1 MAGFNQVQLLGN
13 LTREPDFRGLPSG
26 MQVCEFGIAIN
37 TGRQTDKPYFGQI
50 VTFGKTAELCRQY
63 LSKGSAVFICGRLEN
78 NEWEDKKTGEK
89 KSKTRVI
96 ADTVQFLSQRTQT
109 QTQTQYQAPAQ
120 PQYQYQ
126 YQAPQAPQ
134 APSFSGYSYQPPTP
148 APAPQATAPTPV
160 DSRFAP
166 PPATAELVQDDI
178 PF

>member
-26 MQVCEFGIAIN
+26 MQVCEFGIAVN
-37 TGRQTDKPYFGQI
+37 TGRQTDKPYFGQV

-96 ADTVQFLSQRTQT
+96 ADTVQFLSARP
-109 QTQTQYQAPAQ
+109 QAQAQ
-120 PQYQYQ
+120 AQYQ

-134 APSFSGYSYQPPTP
+134 APSFSGYTYQPPTP